1 MVATNTPHTLLR
13 FCKEI
18 ASGMKY
24 LAQKKFVH
32 RDLAARNILLSEEK
46 TCKVDKLGYQSK
58 APQGV
63 VFMSTYMDVTTKNIH
78 SFMGTAVSNPSSLDC
93 YEISCTLTIVCETP
107 GFGFCH

>member
-1 MVATNTPHTLLR
+1 MVSTNTPHTLLR

-46 TCKVDKLGYQSK
+46 TCKVYKLGYQSK
-58 APQGV
+58 ACMGV
-63 VFMSTYMDVTTKNIH
+63 VFMSTYMNAT
-78 SFMGTAVSNPSSLDC
+78 SLKLKT
-93 YEISCTLTIVCETP
+93 YIPVVVRLEVLYM
-107 GFGFCH
+107 

>member
-46 TCKVDKLGYQSK
+46 TCKVYKLGYQSK
-58 APQGV
+58 APQGIV
-63 VFMSTYMDVTTKNIH
+63 HMFMLMYMDVTNNLKLKH
-78 SFMGTAVSNPSSLDC
+78 
-93 YEISCTLTIVCETP
+93 TP
-107 GFGFCH
+107 L